1 MGYKFKILQAVY
13 IILLHTYTSLQS
25 SCKDNNNCR
34 NTQIVFYLAL
44 AIGCLTMTST
54 VYSANGKGTEFDQ
67 YLLEK
72 NILDPQF
79 KIKNKTALDEILLA
93 MSEEDSRTLPYQV
106 DQNMIM
112 EKMNSTSNHIQIE
125 GVITTSDFEQFE
137 KDVGIKAVK
146 TLIKKNSLQNCDLL
160 FEHAFQRVNPYDLN
174 LKLASSDQ
182 VYDINIKNTE
192 CTFK

>member
-1 MGYKFKILQAVY
+1 MS
-13 IILLHTYTSLQS
+13 LLSL
-25 SCKDNNNCR
+25 
-34 NTQIVFYLAL
+34 TL

-72 NILDPQF
+72 NILDSQF

>member
-1 MGYKFKILQAVY
+1 
-13 IILLHTYTSLQS
+13 
-25 SCKDNNNCR
+25 
-34 NTQIVFYLAL
+34 
-44 AIGCLTMTST
+44 
-54 VYSANGKGTEFDQ
+54 
-67 YLLEK
+67 
-72 NILDPQF
+72 
-79 KIKNKTALDEILLA
+79 

>member
-1 MGYKFKILQAVY
+1 MR
-13 IILLHTYTSLQS
+13 LLS
-25 SCKDNNNCR
+25 
-34 NTQIVFYLAL
+34 LAL

-54 VYSANGKGTEFDQ
+54 VYSANGKETEFDQ

-72 NILDPQF
+72 NILDSQF

-160 FEHAFQRVNPYDLN
+160 FEHAFQRVNPYHLN

>member
-1 MGYKFKILQAVY
+1 
-13 IILLHTYTSLQS
+13 
-25 SCKDNNNCR
+25 
-34 NTQIVFYLAL
+34 
-44 AIGCLTMTST
+44 
-54 VYSANGKGTEFDQ
+54 
-67 YLLEK
+67 
-72 NILDPQF
+72 
-79 KIKNKTALDEILLA
+79 
-93 MSEEDSRTLPYQV
+93 
-106 DQNMIM
+106 MIM
-112 EKMNSTSNHIQIE
+112 EKINSTSNHIQIE